1 MSQPALAQTKKA
13 SDMQVVVFEIGEET
27 FAVRIENVR
36 EIIPMESITQIPRAP
51 SFIRGVIDLRG
62 MVIPVIDLRERFS
75 LPRGEETENRIVVVE
90 MSGQV
95 VGCMVDDV
103 SEVLT
108 LSGETIQPA
117 PPTTQSIDSEYL
129 LGVARHGDRLF
140 ILLDL
145 DKVFSESEREA
156 LMGVTEDAA
165 EE

>member
-108 LSGETIQPA
+108 LSG
-117 PPTTQSIDSEYL
+117 
-129 LGVARHGDRLF
+129 
-140 ILLDL
+140 
-145 DKVFSESEREA
+145 
-156 LMGVTEDAA
+156 
-165 EE
+165 